1 VDSVDTVDT
10 EPQPAAAEPET
21 PAARRWFQRVLPVT
35 GLALLLVA
43 LAALIVPAFRDQLK
57 LSISRQ
63 AQPYVELYFARR
75 VGPVAQVVCLRQGST
90 VGVRFVIASHLH
102 ESRTVAYRVT
112 VDPATKGRR
121 TLHKTGSTHTTP
133 DTPREVGKAFR
144 LPRRPAYTLTVSL
157 PALDQQLRAHC
168 PGARS

>member
-1 VDSVDTVDT
+1 VDSVDT
-10 EPQPAAAEPET
+10 EPQQAAPEPET

-43 LAALIVPAFRDQLK
+43 LAALIVPAFRDQVK

-63 AQPYVELYFARR
+63 TQPYVELYFARR
-75 VGPVAQVVCLRQGST
+75 TGPVAQAVCLRQGST

-102 ESRTVAYRVT
+102 QSQTVAYRVT

-121 TLHKTGSTHTTP
+121 TLRKAGSTHTTP
-133 DTPREVGKAFR
+133 DTPREVRKTFS
-144 LPRRPAYTLTVSL
+144 LPGRAPYTLTVSL

-168 PGARS
+168 PGTRS